1 MCHCISR
8 YIWIINVKG
17 RSLFWILPCFLK
29 QCLSLGPEARDKH
42 FTYWIFTLLHPHHS
56 SQFGLLTLLPS
67 LNKLTLWSTSMKNI
81 SRHSGSSE
89 QRYFQ
94 SSALGLALKRA
105 VYQRSHFSGKHSFVV
120 KNKVKLT
127 TVSQAPWVFI
137 SQPEKYTN
145 LIYLFIIY
153 FVILFP
159 LLTWRLNFTEQCHL
173 KN

>member
-1 MCHCISR
+1 MNHKCEGQKS
-8 YIWIINVKG
+8 
-17 RSLFWILPCFLK
+17 IL
-29 QCLSLGPEARDKH
+29 D
-42 FTYWIFTLLHPHHS
+42 ITLLFETVPLPGTWGSRQALYLLNFHPAPPHHS